1 MFTNQTQNLGL
12 PQWEDNDTPSWGVD
26 VNNAF
31 EKIDESYGT
40 LKTADETSQTQIEA
54 LTQTQTTQANQITDL
69 QESSGNNTAQLAQIQ
84 AQVNVNTAHLADVD
98 ANIKATDKTVADNK
112 TAVDQE
118 IETINNTV
126 DDLSETVATLENEHN
141 AQQADINQLKTTTQ
155 TNSQNIQTIQTEN
168 VTRDSNISKNAS
180 DIGELQQEQQELSG
194 EVAGFSTDIM
204 QNTSDITAIKSKN
217 TQQDNKIGDLET
229 KTTALENLINI
240 VGNNASDALQTA
252 NQVMAFFPLHFSTSS
267 IDTSKINWSTGG
279 NSFILTVNNMLR
291 RLFIFELSGALSVTN
306 APISS
311 RVLLNVYETTAGVCL
326 MQNSILKTGT
336 TGSVLLSDLKI
347 LVFPNSNVF
356 NIKIQVINIDTGDII
371 PVTGTVN
378 INVVSANSFEILTE
392 KATLVR

>member
-31 EKIDESYGT
+31 EKIDESYGA
-40 LKTADETSQTQIEA
+40 LKTADETSKTQIEA

-155 TNSQNIQTIQTEN
+155 TNSQNIQTIQSEN
-168 VTRDSNISKNAS
+168 VTRDSNINKNAS

-194 EVAGFSTDIM
+194 EVAGFSADIT
-204 QNTSDITAIKSKN
+204 QNTTDITAIKSKN

-229 KTTALENLINI
+229 KTTALENLINV

-252 NQVMAFFPLHFSTSS
+252 NRVMGFFPLHFSTAS
-267 IDTSKINWSTGG
+267 IDNGKVSWTTVSNNFRIS
-279 NSFILTVNNMLR
+279 VNNYLR
-291 RLFIFELSGALSVTN
+291 RLLVISLDGSLSTQGAQTSTYTGISIISSSPGIALLDRSFVKATS
-306 APISS
+306 ATTIPISGIK
-311 RVLLNVYETTAGVCL
+311 L
-326 MQNSILKTGT
+326 
-336 TGSVLLSDLKI
+336 
-347 LVFPNSNVF
+347 LVFPNTTAFNVTISLV
-356 NIKIQVINIDTGDII
+356 NLVDGYLL
-371 PVTGTVN
+371 PVNGTVN
-378 INVVSANSFEILTE
+378 MSVNSNSLEILVE
-392 KATLVR
+392 KATEVR